1 MSAVRRRP
9 VVADL
14 TLVTGGA
21 MVANAAGYLLQLLA
35 GRWLGVAGYSGF
47 ASLLAVQLLC
57 AVPALALQNVV
68 ARELVRGVG
77 VGALRGLQWR
87 CAVIVAAVAAML
99 VAPVTMLLNV
109 GVGASAAAL
118 GAAPVLVLLSGEEGI
133 LQGSNRFRALAVVL
147 GAAGIARV
155 APAVVVLALGGGAA
169 AALTAAAVG
178 IAGAAVLARVVT
190 DGAPTRWHAKSDRSF
205 AEFGAVESDP
215 AAAGGSVVA
224 DRGEPSGFAAEFG
237 AVESDPAAAG
247 RSVVPVFGESG
258 GCAVDF
264 DEAERDGCPAT
275 AGGPVVPVC
284 GESGGCAVD
293 FGEAERDGCPATA
306 GGSVVAARGESGGC
320 AADFDEAERDGCPAT
335 AGGSVVPD
343 RGESS
348 GFAADF
354 DEAERE
360 TSRPA
365 AYGRYRDDSGTAE
378 DRGAKPKSLSQK
390 VVRSIGVLPV
400 LRAAQ
405 VQAALMALSSA
416 DLIVVRMVLGEADAS
431 RYALG
436 AIAAKIAFWLPQAV
450 GVVLYP
456 RMAQPAH
463 SARAVRDALAV
474 LSGIGMVAVLG
485 AAVAAPL
492 APLFAGRDYAPI
504 EGLLWLFASQGAL
517 LAVLQGALLSAI
529 AGDRTSLAMLTWL
542 GLAVEVIVIRT
553 AVDSVSGAIVAAVGV
568 AAVTTVLVA
577 ATVSRTADR
586 GAVKSVAAEDDLSRP

>member
-1 MSAVRRRP
+1 MAGVSAVRRRP

-258 GCAVDF
+258 GCAV
-264 DEAERDGCPAT
+264 
-275 AGGPVVPVC
+275 
-284 GESGGCAVD
+284 
-293 FGEAERDGCPATA
+293 
-306 GGSVVAARGESGGC
+306 
-320 AADFDEAERDGCPAT
+320 DFDEAERDGCPAT